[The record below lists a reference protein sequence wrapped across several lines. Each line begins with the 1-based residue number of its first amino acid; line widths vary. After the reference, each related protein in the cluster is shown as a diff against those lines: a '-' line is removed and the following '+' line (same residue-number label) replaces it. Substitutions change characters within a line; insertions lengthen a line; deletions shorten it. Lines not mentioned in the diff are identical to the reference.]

1 MIQSVLSS
9 KIEEYCTNNER
20 IQTLRIRLLLRT
32 DCGVECQIQSI
43 PSTSDN
49 EIKTVTVSKLA
60 VNTNSPFVLNKT
72 THRDIYD
79 YAKHSSNKDVFDIIL
94 RNSEDQITET
104 TIANVAIQSTAL
116 SEDKNMALITPP
128 TSSGLLDGTMR
139 QFLLNESKL
148 CEKIISVKDIRNA
161 KDQGLKIYCFNSVR
175 ELYQEL
181 QQTKSVAVR
190 NRTSD
195 LPDSSRPYEPKGY
208 NVKLFS

>member
-1 MIQSVLSS
+1 MSES
-9 KIEEYCTNNER
+9 KHYG
-20 IQTLRIRLLLRT
+20 T

-49 EIKTVTVSKLA
+49 A

-104 TIANVAIQSTAL
+104 TIANVAIQSAAL
-116 SEDKNMALITPP
+116 SEDKNIALITPP

-139 QFLLNESKL
+139 QFLSNESKL
-148 CEKIISVKDIRNA
+148 FEKIISVQDIRNA

-195 LPDSSRPYEPKGY
+195 LPDSSRPYEPK
-208 NVKLFS
+208 